1 MHILIIGGSVF
12 LGKAMIDSALKS
24 GHTLTV
30 FNRGKSNPHFQH
42 QDITIIHGDRNDGFE
57 ILDGMHFDAVIDT
70 CGYFPKTINISAQYF
85 ANKNIQYCFISTLSV
100 FADISIS
107 NDEYGELCTTD
118 NPETETIHGENYG
131 ALKVLCEQTLLK
143 VIPDALIL
151 RPGLIVGPYDLTD
164 RFTWWPFRIGM
175 LDRLQGT
182 MMAPG
187 DAITTEW
194 EFIDVRDLAD
204 FALLLLNNKKK
215 VINIGS
221 ACIYPKRTK
230 LPIKEEYLMTGPLE
244 PTNEAYA
251 VAKIAGIKMCDAYN
265 RQYATDFRSVLPCNL
280 YGPGDNYDLDNG
292 HVTAGI
298 LRKMHEAKINNS
310 PTVTIWGT
318 GNARREFLYAEDMA
332 EACITVMNADKK
344 DYDDLVKPM
353 QNYINLSAGFDITIK
368 ELVSKIKDVVGYTG
382 DIIYDHN
389 KPDGTMQKLTDNT
402 KVLRLGWK
410 PETSMQ
416 EGLKATYAA
425 FKETL

>member
-1 MHILIIGGSVF
+1 MSKIYVAGHRGLVGSSIEKMLIKQGVNPDDIITRTSKELDLRDRDNVDWLFGTFNIKQVYMAAAYVGGIVANNTYPADF
-12 LGKAMIDSALKS
+12 IYNNIMIQ
-24 GHTLTV
+24 TNV
-30 FNRGKSNPHFQH
+30 
-42 QDITIIHGDRNDGFE
+42 
-57 ILDGMHFDAVIDT
+57 
-70 CGYFPKTINISAQYF
+70 ISAAHQY
-85 ANKNIQYCFISTLSV
+85 KI
-100 FADISIS
+100 
-107 NDEYGELCTTD
+107 
-118 NPETETIHGENYG
+118 
-131 ALKVLCEQTLLK
+131 
-143 VIPDALIL
+143 
-151 RPGLIVGPYDLTD
+151 
-164 RFTWWPFRIGM
+164 
-175 LDRLQGT
+175 DRLL
-182 MMAPG
+182 M
-187 DAITTEW
+187 
-194 EFIDVRDLAD
+194 L
-204 FALLLLNNKKK
+204 
-215 VINIGS
+215 GS
-221 ACIYPKRTK
+221 TCVYPKHAMN
-230 LPIKEEYLMTGPLE
+230 PIKEEYLMTGPLE

-332 EACITVMNADKK
+332 EACITVMNADKE
-344 DYDDLVKPM
+344 DYDNLVKPM

-410 PETSMQ
+410 PKTSMQ

>member
-1 MHILIIGGSVF
+1 MSKIYVAGHRGLVGSSIVRMLIKQGVNPDDIITRTSKELDLRDRDNVDWLFGTFNIKQVYMAAAYVGGIVANNTYPADF
-12 LGKAMIDSALKS
+12 IYNNIMIQTNVSSAA
-24 GHTLTV
+24 
-30 FNRGKSNPHFQH
+30 H
-42 QDITIIHGDRNDGFE
+42 Q
-57 ILDGMHFDAVIDT
+57 
-70 CGYFPKTINISAQYF
+70 Y
-85 ANKNIQYCFISTLSV
+85 
-100 FADISIS
+100 
-107 NDEYGELCTTD
+107 
-118 NPETETIHGENYG
+118 
-131 ALKVLCEQTLLK
+131 KV
-143 VIPDALIL
+143 
-151 RPGLIVGPYDLTD
+151 
-164 RFTWWPFRIGM
+164 
-175 LDRLQGT
+175 DRLL
-182 MMAPG
+182 M
-187 DAITTEW
+187 
-194 EFIDVRDLAD
+194 L
-204 FALLLLNNKKK
+204 
-215 VINIGS
+215 GS
-221 ACIYPKRTK
+221 TCVYPKHAMN
-230 LPIKEEYLMTGPLE
+230 PIKEEYLMTGPLE

-402 KVLRLGWK
+402 KILQLGWK
-410 PETSMQ
+410 PKTPIEQ
-416 EGLKATYAA
+416 GLVATYDAYRSI
-425 FKETL
+425 L

>member
-1 MHILIIGGSVF
+1 MNKIYVAGHRGLVGSSIVKMLIKQGINPDDIITRTSKELDLRDRDSVNWLFGTFNINQVYMAAAHVGGIVSNNTYPADF
-12 LGKAMIDSALKS
+12 IYDNIMIQ
-24 GHTLTV
+24 TNV
-30 FNRGKSNPHFQH
+30 
-42 QDITIIHGDRNDGFE
+42 
-57 ILDGMHFDAVIDT
+57 
-70 CGYFPKTINISAQYF
+70 ISAAHQY
-85 ANKNIQYCFISTLSV
+85 
-100 FADISIS
+100 
-107 NDEYGELCTTD
+107 
-118 NPETETIHGENYG
+118 
-131 ALKVLCEQTLLK
+131 KV
-143 VIPDALIL
+143 
-151 RPGLIVGPYDLTD
+151 
-164 RFTWWPFRIGM
+164 
-175 LDRLQGT
+175 DRLL
-182 MMAPG
+182 M
-187 DAITTEW
+187 
-194 EFIDVRDLAD
+194 L
-204 FALLLLNNKKK
+204 
-215 VINIGS
+215 GS
-221 ACIYPKRTK
+221 TCVYPKHAMN
-230 LPIKEEYLMTGPLE
+230 PIKEEYLMTGHLE

-344 DYDDLVKPM
+344 DYDNLVKPM

-402 KVLRLGWK
+402 KILQLGWK
-410 PETSMQ
+410 PKTPIEQ
-416 EGLKATYAA
+416 GLVATYDAYRSI
-425 FKETL
+425 L

>member
-1 MHILIIGGSVF
+1 MSKIYVAGHRGLVGSSIVKMLIKQGVNPDDIITRTSKELDLRDRDSVNWLFGTFNINQVYMAAAHVGGIVSNNTYPADF
-12 LGKAMIDSALKS
+12 IYDNIMIQ
-24 GHTLTV
+24 TNV
-30 FNRGKSNPHFQH
+30 
-42 QDITIIHGDRNDGFE
+42 
-57 ILDGMHFDAVIDT
+57 
-70 CGYFPKTINISAQYF
+70 ISAAHQY
-85 ANKNIQYCFISTLSV
+85 
-100 FADISIS
+100 
-107 NDEYGELCTTD
+107 
-118 NPETETIHGENYG
+118 
-131 ALKVLCEQTLLK
+131 KV
-143 VIPDALIL
+143 
-151 RPGLIVGPYDLTD
+151 
-164 RFTWWPFRIGM
+164 
-175 LDRLQGT
+175 DRLL
-182 MMAPG
+182 M
-187 DAITTEW
+187 
-194 EFIDVRDLAD
+194 L
-204 FALLLLNNKKK
+204 
-215 VINIGS
+215 GS
-221 ACIYPKRTK
+221 TCVYPKHAMN
-230 LPIKEEYLMTGPLE
+230 PIKEEYLMTGHLE

-402 KVLRLGWK
+402 KILQLGWK
-410 PETSMQ
+410 PKTPIEQ
-416 EGLKATYAA
+416 GLVATYDAYRSI
-425 FKETL
+425 L

>member
-1 MHILIIGGSVF
+1 MSKIYVAGHRGLVGSSIVKMLIKQGVNPDDIITRTSKELDLRDRDNVDWLFGTFNIKQVYMAAAYVGGIVANNTYPADF
-12 LGKAMIDSALKS
+12 IYNNIMIQ
-24 GHTLTV
+24 TNV
-30 FNRGKSNPHFQH
+30 
-42 QDITIIHGDRNDGFE
+42 
-57 ILDGMHFDAVIDT
+57 
-70 CGYFPKTINISAQYF
+70 ISAAHQY
-85 ANKNIQYCFISTLSV
+85 
-100 FADISIS
+100 
-107 NDEYGELCTTD
+107 
-118 NPETETIHGENYG
+118 
-131 ALKVLCEQTLLK
+131 KV
-143 VIPDALIL
+143 
-151 RPGLIVGPYDLTD
+151 
-164 RFTWWPFRIGM
+164 
-175 LDRLQGT
+175 DRLL
-182 MMAPG
+182 M
-187 DAITTEW
+187 
-194 EFIDVRDLAD
+194 L
-204 FALLLLNNKKK
+204 
-215 VINIGS
+215 GS
-221 ACIYPKRTK
+221 TCVYPKHAMN
-230 LPIKEEYLMTGPLE
+230 PIKEEYLMTGPLE

-410 PETSMQ
+410 PKTSMQ

>member
-1 MHILIIGGSVF
+1 MSKIYVAGHRGLVGSSIVKMLIKQGVNPDDIITRTSKELDLRDRDNVDWLFGTFNIKQVYMAAAYVGGIVANNTYPADF
-12 LGKAMIDSALKS
+12 IYNNIMIQ
-24 GHTLTV
+24 TNV
-30 FNRGKSNPHFQH
+30 
-42 QDITIIHGDRNDGFE
+42 
-57 ILDGMHFDAVIDT
+57 
-70 CGYFPKTINISAQYF
+70 ISAAHQY
-85 ANKNIQYCFISTLSV
+85 KI
-100 FADISIS
+100 
-107 NDEYGELCTTD
+107 
-118 NPETETIHGENYG
+118 
-131 ALKVLCEQTLLK
+131 
-143 VIPDALIL
+143 
-151 RPGLIVGPYDLTD
+151 
-164 RFTWWPFRIGM
+164 
-175 LDRLQGT
+175 DRLL
-182 MMAPG
+182 M
-187 DAITTEW
+187 
-194 EFIDVRDLAD
+194 L
-204 FALLLLNNKKK
+204 
-215 VINIGS
+215 GS
-221 ACIYPKRTK
+221 TCVYPKHAMN
-230 LPIKEEYLMTGPLE
+230 PIKEEYLMTGPLE

-410 PETSMQ
+410 PKTSMQ

>member
-1 MHILIIGGSVF
+1 MSKIYVAGHRGLVGSSIVKMLIKQGVNPDDIITRTSKELDLRDRDNVDWLFGTFNIKQVYMAAAYVGGIVANNTYPADF
-12 LGKAMIDSALKS
+12 IYNNIMIQ
-24 GHTLTV
+24 TNV
-30 FNRGKSNPHFQH
+30 
-42 QDITIIHGDRNDGFE
+42 
-57 ILDGMHFDAVIDT
+57 
-70 CGYFPKTINISAQYF
+70 ISAAHQY
-85 ANKNIQYCFISTLSV
+85 KI
-100 FADISIS
+100 
-107 NDEYGELCTTD
+107 
-118 NPETETIHGENYG
+118 
-131 ALKVLCEQTLLK
+131 
-143 VIPDALIL
+143 
-151 RPGLIVGPYDLTD
+151 
-164 RFTWWPFRIGM
+164 
-175 LDRLQGT
+175 DRLL
-182 MMAPG
+182 M
-187 DAITTEW
+187 
-194 EFIDVRDLAD
+194 L
-204 FALLLLNNKKK
+204 
-215 VINIGS
+215 GS
-221 ACIYPKRTK
+221 TCVYPKHAMN
-230 LPIKEEYLMTGPLE
+230 PIKEEYLMTGPLE

-344 DYDDLVKPM
+344 DYDNLVKPM

-368 ELVSKIKDVVGYTG
+368 ELVSKIKDTVGYTG

-410 PETSMQ
+410 PKTSMQ

>member
-1 MHILIIGGSVF
+1 MSKIYVAGHRGLVGSSIVKMLIKQGVNPDDIITRTSKELDLRDRDNVDWLFGTFNIKQVYMAAAYVGGIVANNTYPADF
-12 LGKAMIDSALKS
+12 IYNNIMIQ
-24 GHTLTV
+24 TNV
-30 FNRGKSNPHFQH
+30 
-42 QDITIIHGDRNDGFE
+42 
-57 ILDGMHFDAVIDT
+57 
-70 CGYFPKTINISAQYF
+70 ISAAHQY
-85 ANKNIQYCFISTLSV
+85 KI
-100 FADISIS
+100 
-107 NDEYGELCTTD
+107 
-118 NPETETIHGENYG
+118 
-131 ALKVLCEQTLLK
+131 
-143 VIPDALIL
+143 
-151 RPGLIVGPYDLTD
+151 
-164 RFTWWPFRIGM
+164 
-175 LDRLQGT
+175 DRLL
-182 MMAPG
+182 M
-187 DAITTEW
+187 
-194 EFIDVRDLAD
+194 L
-204 FALLLLNNKKK
+204 
-215 VINIGS
+215 GS
-221 ACIYPKRTK
+221 TCVYPKHAMN
-230 LPIKEEYLMTGPLE
+230 PIKEEYLMTGPLE

-368 ELVSKIKDVVGYTG
+368 ELVSKIKDTVGYTG

-410 PETSMQ
+410 PKTSMQ

>member
-1 MHILIIGGSVF
+1 MNKIYVAGHRGLVGSSIVKMLIKQGVNPDDIITRTSKELDLRDRDSVNWLFGTFNINQVYMAAAHVGGIVSNNTYPADF
-12 LGKAMIDSALKS
+12 IYDNIMIQ
-24 GHTLTV
+24 TNV
-30 FNRGKSNPHFQH
+30 
-42 QDITIIHGDRNDGFE
+42 
-57 ILDGMHFDAVIDT
+57 
-70 CGYFPKTINISAQYF
+70 ISAAHQY
-85 ANKNIQYCFISTLSV
+85 
-100 FADISIS
+100 
-107 NDEYGELCTTD
+107 
-118 NPETETIHGENYG
+118 
-131 ALKVLCEQTLLK
+131 KV
-143 VIPDALIL
+143 
-151 RPGLIVGPYDLTD
+151 
-164 RFTWWPFRIGM
+164 
-175 LDRLQGT
+175 DRLL
-182 MMAPG
+182 M
-187 DAITTEW
+187 
-194 EFIDVRDLAD
+194 L
-204 FALLLLNNKKK
+204 
-215 VINIGS
+215 GS
-221 ACIYPKRTK
+221 TCVYPKHAMN
-230 LPIKEEYLMTGPLE
+230 PIKEEYLMTGHLE

-344 DYDDLVKPM
+344 DYDNLVKPM

-402 KVLRLGWK
+402 KILQLGWK
-410 PETSMQ
+410 PKTPIEQ
-416 EGLKATYAA
+416 GLVATYDAYRSI
-425 FKETL
+425 L

>member
-1 MHILIIGGSVF
+1 MSKIYVAGHRGLVGSSIVRMLIKQGVNPDDIITRTSKELDLRDRDNVDWLFGTFNIKQVYMAAAYVGGIVANNTYPADF
-12 LGKAMIDSALKS
+12 IYNNIMIQ
-24 GHTLTV
+24 TNV
-30 FNRGKSNPHFQH
+30 
-42 QDITIIHGDRNDGFE
+42 
-57 ILDGMHFDAVIDT
+57 
-70 CGYFPKTINISAQYF
+70 ISAAHQY
-85 ANKNIQYCFISTLSV
+85 KI
-100 FADISIS
+100 
-107 NDEYGELCTTD
+107 
-118 NPETETIHGENYG
+118 
-131 ALKVLCEQTLLK
+131 
-143 VIPDALIL
+143 
-151 RPGLIVGPYDLTD
+151 
-164 RFTWWPFRIGM
+164 
-175 LDRLQGT
+175 DRLL
-182 MMAPG
+182 M
-187 DAITTEW
+187 
-194 EFIDVRDLAD
+194 L
-204 FALLLLNNKKK
+204 
-215 VINIGS
+215 GS
-221 ACIYPKRTK
+221 TCVYPKHAMN
-230 LPIKEEYLMTGPLE
+230 PIKEEYLMTGPLE

-332 EACITVMNADKK
+332 EACINVMNADKE
-344 DYDDLVKPM
+344 DYDNLVKPM

-368 ELVSKIKDVVGYTG
+368 ELVSKIKDTVGYTG

-410 PETSMQ
+410 PKTSMQ

>member
-1 MHILIIGGSVF
+1 MSKIYVAGHRGLVGSSIVRMLIKQGVNPDDIITRTSKELDLRDRDNVDWLFGTFNIKQVYMAAAYVGGIVANNTYPADF
-12 LGKAMIDSALKS
+12 IYNNIMIQ
-24 GHTLTV
+24 TNV
-30 FNRGKSNPHFQH
+30 
-42 QDITIIHGDRNDGFE
+42 
-57 ILDGMHFDAVIDT
+57 
-70 CGYFPKTINISAQYF
+70 ISAAHQY
-85 ANKNIQYCFISTLSV
+85 
-100 FADISIS
+100 
-107 NDEYGELCTTD
+107 
-118 NPETETIHGENYG
+118 
-131 ALKVLCEQTLLK
+131 KV
-143 VIPDALIL
+143 
-151 RPGLIVGPYDLTD
+151 
-164 RFTWWPFRIGM
+164 
-175 LDRLQGT
+175 DRLL
-182 MMAPG
+182 M
-187 DAITTEW
+187 
-194 EFIDVRDLAD
+194 L
-204 FALLLLNNKKK
+204 
-215 VINIGS
+215 GS
-221 ACIYPKRTK
+221 TCVYPKHAMN
-230 LPIKEEYLMTGPLE
+230 PIKEEYLMTGPLE

-344 DYDDLVKPM
+344 DYDNLVKPM

-368 ELVSKIKDVVGYTG
+368 ELVSKIKDTVGYTG

-410 PETSMQ
+410 PKTSMQ

>member
-1 MHILIIGGSVF
+1 MSKIYVAGHRGLVGSSIVKMLIKQGVNPDDIITRTSKELDLRDRDNVDWLFGTFNIKQVYMAAAYVGGIVANNTYPADF
-12 LGKAMIDSALKS
+12 IYNNIMIQ
-24 GHTLTV
+24 TNV
-30 FNRGKSNPHFQH
+30 
-42 QDITIIHGDRNDGFE
+42 
-57 ILDGMHFDAVIDT
+57 
-70 CGYFPKTINISAQYF
+70 ISAAHQY
-85 ANKNIQYCFISTLSV
+85 KI
-100 FADISIS
+100 
-107 NDEYGELCTTD
+107 
-118 NPETETIHGENYG
+118 
-131 ALKVLCEQTLLK
+131 
-143 VIPDALIL
+143 
-151 RPGLIVGPYDLTD
+151 
-164 RFTWWPFRIGM
+164 
-175 LDRLQGT
+175 DRLL
-182 MMAPG
+182 M
-187 DAITTEW
+187 
-194 EFIDVRDLAD
+194 L
-204 FALLLLNNKKK
+204 
-215 VINIGS
+215 GS
-221 ACIYPKRTK
+221 TCVYPKHAMN
-230 LPIKEEYLMTGPLE
+230 PIKEEYLMTGPLE

-344 DYDDLVKPM
+344 DYDNLVKPM

-368 ELVSKIKDVVGYTG
+368 ELVSKIKDTVGYTG

>member
-1 MHILIIGGSVF
+1 MNKIYVAGHRGLVGSSIVKMLIKQGINPDDIITRTSKELDLRDRDSVDWLFGTFNIKQVYMAAAYVGGIVANNTYPADF
-12 LGKAMIDSALKS
+12 IYNNIMIQ
-24 GHTLTV
+24 TNV
-30 FNRGKSNPHFQH
+30 
-42 QDITIIHGDRNDGFE
+42 
-57 ILDGMHFDAVIDT
+57 
-70 CGYFPKTINISAQYF
+70 ISAAHQY
-85 ANKNIQYCFISTLSV
+85 
-100 FADISIS
+100 
-107 NDEYGELCTTD
+107 
-118 NPETETIHGENYG
+118 
-131 ALKVLCEQTLLK
+131 KV
-143 VIPDALIL
+143 
-151 RPGLIVGPYDLTD
+151 
-164 RFTWWPFRIGM
+164 
-175 LDRLQGT
+175 DRLL
-182 MMAPG
+182 M
-187 DAITTEW
+187 
-194 EFIDVRDLAD
+194 L
-204 FALLLLNNKKK
+204 
-215 VINIGS
+215 GS
-221 ACIYPKRTK
+221 TCVYPKHAMN
-230 LPIKEEYLMTGPLE
+230 PIKEEYLMTGPLE

-344 DYDDLVKPM
+344 DYDNLVKPM

-410 PETSMQ
+410 PKTSMQ

>member
-1 MHILIIGGSVF
+1 MSKIYVAGHRGLVGSSIVKMLIKQGVNPDDIITRTSKELDLRDRDNVDWLFGTFNIKQVYMAAAYVGGIVANNTYPADF
-12 LGKAMIDSALKS
+12 IYNNIMIQ
-24 GHTLTV
+24 TNV
-30 FNRGKSNPHFQH
+30 
-42 QDITIIHGDRNDGFE
+42 
-57 ILDGMHFDAVIDT
+57 
-70 CGYFPKTINISAQYF
+70 ISAAHQY
-85 ANKNIQYCFISTLSV
+85 KI
-100 FADISIS
+100 
-107 NDEYGELCTTD
+107 
-118 NPETETIHGENYG
+118 
-131 ALKVLCEQTLLK
+131 
-143 VIPDALIL
+143 
-151 RPGLIVGPYDLTD
+151 
-164 RFTWWPFRIGM
+164 
-175 LDRLQGT
+175 DRLL
-182 MMAPG
+182 M
-187 DAITTEW
+187 
-194 EFIDVRDLAD
+194 L
-204 FALLLLNNKKK
+204 
-215 VINIGS
+215 GS
-221 ACIYPKRTK
+221 TCVYPKHAMN
-230 LPIKEEYLMTGPLE
+230 PIKEEYLMTGPLE

-402 KVLRLGWK
+402 KILQLGWK
-410 PETSMQ
+410 PKTPIEQ
-416 EGLKATYAA
+416 GLVATYDAYRSI
-425 FKETL
+425 L

>member
-1 MHILIIGGSVF
+1 MNKIYVAGHRGLVGSSIVKMLIKQGVNPDDIITRTSKELDLRDRDSVNWLFGTFNINQVYMAAAHVGGIVSNNTYPADF
-12 LGKAMIDSALKS
+12 IYDNIMIQ
-24 GHTLTV
+24 TNV
-30 FNRGKSNPHFQH
+30 
-42 QDITIIHGDRNDGFE
+42 
-57 ILDGMHFDAVIDT
+57 
-70 CGYFPKTINISAQYF
+70 ISAAHQY
-85 ANKNIQYCFISTLSV
+85 KI
-100 FADISIS
+100 
-107 NDEYGELCTTD
+107 
-118 NPETETIHGENYG
+118 
-131 ALKVLCEQTLLK
+131 
-143 VIPDALIL
+143 
-151 RPGLIVGPYDLTD
+151 
-164 RFTWWPFRIGM
+164 
-175 LDRLQGT
+175 DRLL
-182 MMAPG
+182 M
-187 DAITTEW
+187 
-194 EFIDVRDLAD
+194 L
-204 FALLLLNNKKK
+204 
-215 VINIGS
+215 GS
-221 ACIYPKRTK
+221 TCVYPKHAMN
-230 LPIKEEYLMTGPLE
+230 PIKEEYLMTGPLE

-368 ELVSKIKDVVGYTG
+368 ELVSKIKDTVGYTG

-410 PETSMQ
+410 PKTSMQ